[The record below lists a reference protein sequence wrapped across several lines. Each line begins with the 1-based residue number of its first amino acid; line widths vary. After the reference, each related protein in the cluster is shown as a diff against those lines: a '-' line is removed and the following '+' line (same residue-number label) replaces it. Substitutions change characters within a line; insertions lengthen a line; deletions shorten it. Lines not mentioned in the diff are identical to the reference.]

1 MLWELDGYNY
11 KTRVIGRKSRNQWV
25 IADDFWD
32 YQSVDPTGTTIN
44 KEIEIAT
51 VHINALNQD
60 RDISIGAYDY
70 LPLNI
75 LSMIHR
81 RWGCIANLK
90 SKTKGSGVVGRRK
103 LGDVSGKQVTFQ
115 QPTPVCL
122 KHEQTLLCSS
132 CKKGDEDKVMDN
144 PPVDE
149 GPRYPTRYQKV
160 RKGRK
165 KGRSI

>member
-122 KHEQTLLCSS
+122 KHEQTLPCSS

>member
-60 RDISIGAYDY
+60 RDISIGKS
-70 LPLNI
+70 
-75 LSMIHR
+75 LSR
-81 RWGCIANLK
+81 
-90 SKTKGSGVVGRRK
+90 
-103 LGDVSGKQVTFQ
+103 VSYKF
-115 QPTPVCL
+115 
-122 KHEQTLLCSS
+122 
-132 CKKGDEDKVMDN
+132 
-144 PPVDE
+144 
-149 GPRYPTRYQKV
+149 
-160 RKGRK
+160 
-165 KGRSI
+165 